1 MVNLDPE
8 KWENES
14 YTTATDER
22 HSSKDEIIIMPSM
35 DEMMAEV
42 EKGVSL
48 DVPVPRKNTKL
59 IDEKLQLP
67 HSTHSFLFTEPVTS
81 LPFVFGVGIAVIS
94 YACLSL
100 ALCNNLSS
108 GKVPANV
115 DISVRIA
122 QYLSI
127 FIALLMEEEIPT
139 GLYLLR
145 RFSKPHLK
153 REFPTGK

>member
-8 KWENES
+8 KWESES
-14 YTTATDER
+14 YTTAIDER
-22 HSSKDEIIIMPSM
+22 HSSTDEIIMPSM

-48 DVPVPRKNTKL
+48 DVPRKNTKPKP

-67 HSTHSFLFTEPVTS
+67 HTTHSFLFTEPVTS
-81 LPFVFGVGIAVIS
+81 LPFVFGAGIAVIS

-122 QYLSI
+122 QSLSI
-127 FIALLMEEEIPT
+127 FIALLMEVPT